1 MGESDS
7 VPRYVVR
14 LISVAG
20 EPFDDVIWCSCIRTP
35 FLKKA
40 SYWKLKINTASLWA
54 QQLLNELT
62 CPTTIKLRLIIKQ
75 TNHEG
80 EQKIEELTNI
90 LDHECTCLE
99 AVNAVNGAKINLT
112 DQNSEV
118 ILTLVDH
125 ILLDMSVKT
134 SFNKRIVGKTAWE
147 VFLEYEEKLIS
158 KYGQAFWINH
168 KSNESDINAHVYD
181 ETFTPLINDQQ
192 MSDYILYSRNALTNL
207 SFYFF
212 DDFCIQP
219 QTEET
224 EARGHIG
231 AHLINLANKDLFK
244 KLNIGEYFDIARATT
259 ILKELP
265 VKDVFGHLTKG
276 YDSCIFNSKYM
287 FSQPDTLSFETLYY
301 PTVESY
307 TSEDYT
313 VVSGEREGSIIIP
326 TIKFDNKS
334 DNTQF
339 DQRQRSMVIYVP
351 DNTEAAKQRFVN
363 YKNFLSS
370 NMKQLVET
378 QTMDCFC
385 DWLQF
390 GYIYNLDQ
398 YHNTDYIYTPIAI
411 CNVFYKDSNEKTT
424 KHIARSI
431 MVEYYRDGGPCS
443 TCKFFDPIGACT
455 LHYSYTTE
463 NDRCY
468 DYTSSTG
475 TVT

>member
-7 VPRYVVR
+7 VPRYVIR
-14 LISVAG
+14 LVSVAG
-20 EPFDDVIWCSCIRTP
+20 EPFDDVIYCTSIRTP

-40 SYWKLKINTASLWA
+40 SYWILKINTASLWA

-62 CPTTIKLRLIIKQ
+62 CPTTIRLRLIIKEA
-75 TNHEG
+75 NHEG
-80 EQKIEELTNI
+80 EQKIEELKTI
-90 LDHECTCLE
+90 LDRECTCVE
-99 AVNAVNGAKINLT
+99 AKNAVNGAKINLT
-112 DQNSEV
+112 DQNSEI
-118 ILTLVDH
+118 ILILADH
-125 ILLDMSVKT
+125 ILFDMSTKT

-147 VFLEYEEKLIS
+147 AFVEYEEKLTS

-168 KSNESDINAHVYD
+168 KSNESDINNHVY
-181 ETFTPLINDQQ
+181 EEMFTPLINDLQ
-192 MSDYILYSRNALTNL
+192 MSDYILYNRNALNNI

-219 QTEET
+219 EQT
-224 EARGHIG
+224 GHIG

-244 KLNIGEYFDIARATT
+244 KLDIGKYFDIGRASTM
-259 ILKELP
+259 IRELP
-265 VKDVFGHLTKG
+265 VKDVFGALTKG

-287 FSQPDTLSFETLYY
+287 FSHPDTLSFETLYY
-301 PTVESY
+301 PTLQEY
-307 TSEDYT
+307 DSEEYT

-326 TIKFDNKS
+326 KIKFDNKS

-339 DQRQRSMVIYVP
+339 DQRQKSMVIYVP
-351 DNTEAAKQRFVN
+351 DNTEIAKQRFVN

-370 NMKQLVET
+370 SMKQLVET

-398 YHNTDYIYTPIAI
+398 YHNKDYIYTPIAI
-411 CNVFYKDSNEKTT
+411 CNIFYKDSNEKTT

-431 MVEYYRDGGPCS
+431 MVEYYRDGGICS
-443 TCKFFDPIGACT
+443 SCKFFDGSGACT
-455 LHYSYTTE
+455 LHFSYTTE

-468 DYTSSTG
+468 DYTST
-475 TVT
+475 T